1 MSSTSFSPTQAELSL
16 VNQIFN
22 QYDTQKLGIIT
33 GDVAVRV
40 FGGAKLHPTILGEIW
55 SITDEENKGW
65 LSRKGVSIAMRLI
78 GWAQKGEKIS
88 TDLISKPGPLATI
101 EGISFVAT
109 HSTGMSIPKSPPPV
123 PSLPPFTAQD
133 RTKFLAMF
141 MHAEPRDGLLSGE
154 KARDMFVKSKLS
166 NDKLLQIWNL
176 ADTQDRG
183 ALDSTDFAIGMYF
196 IQGVMAGQIPVIP
209 TSLPPGLYQQAS
221 GGAPPSVRT
230 HTTGASS
237 SYSPSANQTSF
248 PQNRSYIQP
257 QYTGQMLQPQGTG
270 NAMQKRPLAAPS
282 IPARKTT
289 NPSAIGSSAFG
300 NQPHWDVTSAEKASS
315 DSYFDTL
322 DTAKVGYI
330 EGEVAVPFMLESKL
344 PGDVLAQVWDL
355 ADLNNDGRL
364 TRDGFAVAMHLIQK
378 KLAGGE
384 IPPVL
389 PPSLVPP
396 SMRQQGTGSIAASP
410 FSPINQQMQ
419 HAPAP
424 EPQKDLFSFDE
435 TPPSSAAAT
444 AGPFNVPMQP
454 TGSQPQSQSSSA
466 FVSPSNFASPSMYAS
481 PSLSQDPFA
490 SSASKDLLSDDEE
503 HIAASHPLED
513 QSAEI
518 GNTQNQLNSTN
529 KSLATTK
536 NERVSV
542 EQTLA
547 NQAAQLSALQTQ
559 LSSAKAAYE
568 TETKLL
574 ETLRE
579 RFASQTTEIEKTRTE
594 LITAESD
601 LSAMRVEK
609 AEIEGSFLR
618 DKEEV
623 RDLNRKAFE
632 ANHQIE
638 ALKVEIEKAKKEA
651 KQQKGLLAIAKKQLS
666 SKEAERTKVQKE
678 LAEAQAAAAA
688 VTQEKEEVEAE
699 LEKVTKSIPTAPSA
713 AAPAAEATAVGFT
726 HPGRTTSDDSLSF
739 AVAHAL
745 PATPEIGSPAS
756 SKSNNPFERLAKSD
770 PSTPRSQSP
779 FFPFNNVAVPSPTVP
794 NGNSELTNAASLD
807 DPFGFAQAFDAPA
820 EAPVPSAET
829 TTPAPASQEEIV
841 GTPKPT
847 PASLDAF
854 GDSPSTPTTAHT
866 EEFTTPPSTADGVA
880 SPIRKSTDELLIS
893 KFPDLDTTETSSSVP
908 SSATVETPTTPS
920 HMPGH
925 LDETSDNAH
934 ATDLEAP
941 LKEMDV
947 DESDS
952 SDEEDEVPLATLKAK
967 TDVSDSESKAAI
979 APATNGQS
987 ATASFD
993 DIFGAPSSN
1002 GQIAPAEAKDA
1013 FGVPFG
1019 ATAEGNSPFDH
1030 SASQVASPQEAGV
1043 NAFDEAMGKIT
1054 NDNSKATS
1062 QFTFDNAFD
1071 DTFDFGSAKKADTSI
1086 AFPPP
1091 SVNGASPAKASES
1104 DGFESLFVTPPSNAT
1119 TTAAASTARPISS
1132 FLPNVVASSS
1142 PPTDAAP
1149 AAAPSVN
1156 AGPSFDEVFAGFDSS
1171 PALQLNKPTSSPPAP
1186 APIPV
1191 PSPVPVS
1198 TSKTPGSPTQKP
1210 FPAAA
1215 NTSPSHSSI
1224 NRPTSPP
1231 PRQRSPPLRTGSPKP
1246 RPSTA
1251 SSKDGHEKE
1260 KMPPPRHSKLSIRL
1274 PFGKKKKQDA
1284 VPPPP
1289 PSQFLTP
1296 PTEEPEGTRSPAVD
1310 DDVEAVKQLTA
1321 MGFSRS
1327 QAVAALE
1334 KYAYDVPR
1342 ALNSLLGQS

>member
-154 KARDMFVKSKLS
+154 KARDIFVKSKLS

-196 IQGVMAGQIPVIP
+196 IQGVMA
-209 TSLPPGLYQQAS
+209 GLYQQAS

-542 EQTLA
+542 EQALA

-651 KQQKGLLAIAKKQLS
+651 KQQKGACRS
-666 SKEAERTKVQKE
+666 SSRCRCRHSREGRSGGRARESN
-678 LAEAQAAAAA
+678 
-688 VTQEKEEVEAE
+688 
-699 LEKVTKSIPTAPSA
+699 KSIPTAPSAA

-726 HPGRTTSDDSLSF
+726 HPGRTTSDDSLTF
-739 AVAHAL
+739 AAAH
-745 PATPEIGSPAS
+745 IGSPAS

-779 FFPFNNVAVPSPTVP
+779 FFPFNNVAVPK
-794 NGNSELTNAASLD
+794 LTNAASLD

-820 EAPVPSAET
+820 EAPVPSAEA

-854 GDSPSTPTTAHT
+854 GDSPK
-866 EEFTTPPSTADGVA
+866 EFTTPPSTADGVA

-893 KFPDLDTTETSSSVP
+893 KFPDLDTTEASSS
-908 SSATVETPTTPS
+908 TPTTPN
-920 HMPGH
+920 
-925 LDETSDNAH
+925 NAH

-952 SDEEDEVPLATLKAK
+952 SDEEDEAK
-967 TDVSDSESKAAI
+967 TDAAI
-979 APATNGQS
+979 APATNGQA

-1002 GQIAPAEAKDA
+1002 GQIAPAEGKDA

-1019 ATAEGNSPFDH
+1019 ATAE
-1030 SASQVASPQEAGV
+1030 ASQVASPQEAGV
-1043 NAFDEAMGKIT
+1043 NAFDEAM
-1054 NDNSKATS
+1054 ATS

-1071 DTFDFGSAKKADTSI
+1071 DTFDFGSAKKADTLI

-1091 SVNGASPAKASES
+1091 SASES

-1119 TTAAASTARPISS
+1119 TTSAAPTARPISS

-1191 PSPVPVS
+1191 PSPVP
-1198 TSKTPGSPTQKP
+1198 KP

-1231 PRQRSPPLRTGSPKP
+1231 PRQRSPPL
-1246 RPSTA
+1246 PS

-1260 KMPPPRHSKLSIRL
+1260 KMPPPRHSKLS
-1274 PFGKKKKQDA
+1274 KKQDA